1 MTNSTIARGIRLFL
15 WEKISERFYP
25 RGLDKLPQVCKDVC
39 VTEQR
44 TKITISTDDLLS
56 VPQAAKQLGVHFAT
70 VYRWIDKGRIRPF
83 RIGGQVF
90 VTVDDIRVMKE
101 QREAI

>member
-1 MTNSTIARGIRLFL
+1 MA
-15 WEKISERFYP
+15 
-25 RGLDKLPQVCKDVC
+25 
-39 VTEQR
+39 EQR

-70 VYRWIDKGRIRPF
+70 VYRWIEKGRIHPF

-90 VTVDDIRVMKE
+90 VTVDEIRALKE
-101 QREAI
+101 QRASE

>member
-1 MTNSTIARGIRLFL
+1 M
-15 WEKISERFYP
+15 SES
-25 RGLDKLPQVCKDVC
+25 
-39 VTEQR
+39 R

-70 VYRWIDKGRIRPF
+70 LYRWIDKGRVRPL

-90 VTVDDIRVMKE
+90 VTRDEVRALKK
-101 QREAI
+101 QRELK